1 MFYYSFLFKQW
12 LSKERANSL
21 IVDCQSLSEFSLS
34 VFSLYV
40 PPLEIV
46 LISCK
51 LGHSVDR
58 RMRNFVRLEN
68 SFLFAG
74 TFKSEFHKSI
84 FYLINHQFNPYYCT
98 TNTFKSQIVPHL
110 IRYDYPIKI

>member
-12 LSKERANSL
+12 LSKERTNSL

-58 RMRNFVRLEN
+58 RMRNFARLEN

-84 FYLINHQFNPYYCT
+84 FTGIL
-98 TNTFKSQIVPHL
+98 
-110 IRYDYPIKI
+110 